1 MISIVGLIGCSI
13 FLPDLFAITGMSTE
27 CIMLFVVFSIATEP
41 VLRYLTMLVGGLR
54 SLFQKIF
61 HRKRRRKQLTPSCEK
76 VQIVRIRPERSFHR
90 KPFWSQ
96 IIYPRAEP
104 SLGRDTEPGF
114 I

>member
-1 MISIVGLIGCSI
+1 MNVIRGGVWVISIVGLIGCSI

-61 HRKRRRKQLTPSCEK
+61 HRKKT
-76 VQIVRIRPERSFHR
+76 
-90 KPFWSQ
+90 
-96 IIYPRAEP
+96 A
-104 SLGRDTEPGF
+104 
-114 I
+114 